1 MSQTA
6 LVIGLGASGEA
17 CTKFLLKRHWAV
29 VATDTRNEPPAL
41 VRLKD
46 CDQFRFLP
54 LEQASSALDDVALVV
69 ISPGISPEHS
79 AVTPLVQA
87 ARSRGLEVVG
97 EIELFA
103 RELTQLKAERGY
115 SPIVIGITGTNGKTT
130 TTVLTTKMAAAGGK
144 HAVAAGN
151 IGPNA
156 VTELD
161 RYLQENH
168 LPDVWVL
175 ELSSFQLQT
184 TSSLAPNA
192 AALLNITQDHI
203 DWHGSFENYIAAKA
217 RVFAHPQ
224 TARILNREDETV
236 MRFAEADKR
245 IYTFGGDEPEAVN
258 SWGVVSFEAMQWL
271 AFNEDDSIALSKR
284 KVLEGHIVQR
294 LMPRE
299 ALKIRGRHN
308 VLNAL
313 AALALI
319 HAAGLP
325 IAPALKALAQ
335 YTGEAHRVQYV
346 LTVDGVDYID
356 DSKGT
361 NVGATEAA
369 LAGIGSQNK
378 KLVVILGGDGK
389 GQDFSPIAKALSKYA
404 RGVVLIGRDAPLI
417 EKALAQASYPIEH
430 AKTLPEAVSRCHAMA
445 QKGDVV
451 LLSPACAS
459 WDMFR
464 DYAERSAI
472 FIESARA
479 LQSKSA

>member
-369 LAGIGSQNK
+369 LAGIG
-378 KLVVILGGDGK
+378 
-389 GQDFSPIAKALSKYA
+389 
-404 RGVVLIGRDAPLI
+404 
-417 EKALAQASYPIEH
+417 
-430 AKTLPEAVSRCHAMA
+430 
-445 QKGDVV
+445 
-451 LLSPACAS
+451 
-459 WDMFR
+459 
-464 DYAERSAI
+464 
-472 FIESARA
+472 
-479 LQSKSA
+479 